1 MPENLIFEKKS
12 GVAVITLNR
21 PDELNAMDLKIRADL
36 RDIFEEINF
45 DKEIGA
51 IVLQGAG
58 RAFCAGGDIK
68 TMGGYSAGG
77 GRIRLKNMHYLVR
90 AVCLADKPVIAAVH
104 GAVAGAGL
112 SIALACDARIAA
124 EGTKFVASFL
134 NIGLVPDSGAFYF
147 LPRLVGMAKAKE
159 IVYRAKPL
167 LAEEALAVGLI
178 NKIVPADDFREEAFK
193 LAAEIAQK
201 PRTAVAL
208 TKSIMN
214 RSFEM
219 DLDQALDF
227 EAMAQDICFLTPDHT
242 EGINA
247 FLEKRKAEFN
257 K

>member
-1 MPENLIFEKKS
+1 MTENLLFEKID

-21 PDELNAMDLKIRADL
+21 PAELNAMDLNIRKDL

-68 TMGGYSAGG
+68 TMGGYSAGS

-90 AVCLADKPVIAAVH
+90 AVCLSDKPVIAALH
-104 GAVAGAGL
+104 GSVAGAGL

-124 EGTKFVASFL
+124 EGTKFIASFL
-134 NIGLVPDSGAFYF
+134 NIGLVPDSGSFYF

-167 LAEEALAVGLI
+167 LVEEALSAGLI
-178 NKIVPADDFREEAFK
+178 NKIEPADSFREAAFQ

-201 PRTAVAL
+201 PRTALAI

-227 EAMAQDICFLTPDHT
+227 EAMAQDICFLTQDHS
-242 EGINA
+242 EGVNA
-247 FLEKRKAEFN
+247 FLEKRKARFN